1 MTLNNK
7 AKTIN
12 YIEFYFLLTY
22 YYLKPV
28 LKEFLNSKFQKKKNW
43 HENCLALN
51 RKIILRRALNFKICI
66 FIFSAL

>member
-28 LKEFLNSKFQKKKNW
+28 LKEFL
-43 HENCLALN
+43 
-51 RKIILRRALNFKICI
+51 KI
-66 FIFSAL
+66 